1 MSAKLANNWEISNF
15 RKDLDISFL
24 HIGYQIWKWNWI
36 HIFFKQNN
44 LIIGKLLD
52 ISEKGIGILLNEK
65 ITEDLNLHIKDK
77 IKVNLL
83 NNDFDCSISRL
94 NNKIIGLQF
103 KNITPDKMKV
113 IMSIFTENMQPHYDN
128 KKIQNYIITDN
139 KESICA

>member
-1 MSAKLANNWEISNF
+1 MK
-15 RKDLDISFL
+15 
-24 HIGYQIWKWNWI
+24 
-36 HIFFKQNN
+36 
-44 LIIGKLLD
+44 
-52 ISEKGIGILLNEK
+52 K

-77 IKVNLL
+77 IQVNLL

-128 KKIQNYIITDN
+128 KKFKIIL
-139 KESICA
+139 